1 MQKTQ
6 FKDTSGKLWTL
17 SISIKNYIDIKQ
29 KFGIDIS
36 DVFSKDNNWLAQL
49 AAQDD
54 LMNLIGILLEVTES
68 TRKEQ
73 NISDDDFFALFD
85 GDTLEA
91 ATSAFIEAVVLFL
104 PAHKQTAM
112 RTVIEAVEVGLQKTQ
127 ETLDASKT
135 RMIEKV
141 SETMEVEAKKVLDDL
156 NQ

>member
-68 TRKEQ
+68 ARKEQ

-104 PAHKQTAM
+104 PAHKQIAM
-112 RTVIEAVEVGLQKTQ
+112 RTVVEAVEVGLQKTQ

-141 SETMEVEAKKVLDDL
+141 SETMEIEAKKVLDDL

>member
-54 LMNLIGILLEVTES
+54 LMNLIG
-68 TRKEQ
+68 
-73 NISDDDFFALFD
+73 
-85 GDTLEA
+85 
-91 ATSAFIEAVVLFL
+91 
-104 PAHKQTAM
+104 P
-112 RTVIEAVEVGLQKTQ
+112 
-127 ETLDASKT
+127 
-135 RMIEKV
+135 
-141 SETMEVEAKKVLDDL
+141 
-156 NQ
+156 

>member
-73 NISDDDFFALFD
+73 NISEDDFFALFD

>member
-141 SETMEVEAKKVLDDL
+141 SETMEVEAKKVLDEL

>member
-6 FKDTSGKLWTL
+6 FKDTSGRLWTL
-17 SISIKNYIDIKQ
+17 SISIKNYINIKQ
-29 KFGIDIS
+29 QFGIDIS
-36 DVFSKDNNWLAQL
+36 DVFSKNNNWLAQL

-54 LMNLIGILLEVTES
+54 LMNLVGILLEVTS
-68 TRKEQ
+68 ATRKED
-73 NISDDDFFALFD
+73 NISDEDFYALFD

-127 ETLDASKT
+127 ETLDASKN

-141 SETMEVEAKKVLDDL
+141 SETMEEEAQKVLDDL
-156 NQ
+156 KR

>member
-68 TRKEQ
+68 ARKEQ
-73 NISDDDFFALFD
+73 NISDDEFFALFD

-104 PAHKQTAM
+104 PAHKQIAM
-112 RTVIEAVEVGLQKTQ
+112 RTVVEAVEVGLQKTQ

>member
-6 FKDTSGKLWTL
+6 FKDTSGRLWTL

>member
-54 LMNLIGILLEVTES
+54 LMNLIGILLEVTS
-68 TRKEQ
+68 ATRKEE
-73 NISDDDFFALFD
+73 NISDDDFYALFD

-91 ATSAFIEAVVLFL
+91 ATAAFIEAVVLFL
-104 PAHKQTAM
+104 PAHKQAAM
-112 RTVIEAVEVGLQKTQ
+112 RTVVEAVEVGLKKTE
-127 ETLDASKT
+127 ETMQASQA
-135 RMIEKV
+135 RLVEKV
-141 SETMEVEAKKVLDDL
+141 TKQMGEEAQKVLEDL
-156 NQ
+156 NG

>member
-73 NISDDDFFALFD
+73 NISEDDFFALFD

-141 SETMEVEAKKVLDDL
+141 SETMEIEAKKVLDDL

>member
-135 RMIEKV
+135 RMIERV

>member
-17 SISIKNYIDIKQ
+17 TISIKNYIDIKQ

-68 TRKEQ
+68 ARKEQ

-104 PAHKQTAM
+104 PAHKQIAM
-112 RTVIEAVEVGLQKTQ
+112 RTVVEAVEVGLQKTQ

-141 SETMEVEAKKVLDDL
+141 SETMEIEAKKVLDDL